1 MTIVKLTGL
10 AAILTATVLFIAGG
24 MGSPWGLTLSIAG
37 SVTLLAALV
46 ASRPSPGRSLSP
58 SRPLTFSPSA
68 IESPETGDDKG
79 TNPEVRANPP
89 VPEALPQGAIGIDQA
104 EGIARSPDGPHA
116 ERLAELAR
124 TNEALTRTVEELRS
138 AKEVAEAAS
147 RSKSQFLA
155 NMSHEIRTPMNG
167 VLGFLELLRND
178 RLSERQRTYVNMALT
193 SGESLLQLINDI
205 LDFSKIEAG
214 KLEISV
220 ADFELQKLVEEVVG
234 FFGDQAHDKGIEL
247 ACHIQPEVP
256 AVIRGD
262 SLRLRQILFNLM
274 GNAVKFTPQG
284 EVTARVSCLEKT
296 DESVLLEFEIRD
308 TGVGIPPE
316 ALSKIFQAFAQED
329 GSTARHYGGT
339 GLGLTI
345 ARQLVQMMGGKI
357 EVQSTPGEGSI
368 FRFTAR
374 FDRQSPSYCEK
385 IEPAPPPLRGLRVLV
400 AAGTETNQTILRRQL
415 DGWGMRN
422 DSAENGHQALDMLL
436 DAHAAGDA
444 YGAAILD
451 SAGPGMTGTELVRA
465 IRADSHLDGLKL
477 VMLTSASDPGEENT
491 IPGVWA
497 YLRKPVMQSQLY
509 NLLVSL
515 FSGTGTDLNRKPPSD
530 GQMDRG
536 CFPSLR
542 ILLVED
548 NPVNQELGRVIL
560 EYFGCRTDLAGNG
573 IEALRAFAGNPYD
586 LILMDCQMPEMDGYE
601 ATQAIRRQEAAGPK
615 KRRTPIVALT
625 AHAMEGDRDACL
637 AAGMDDYLSKP
648 FKREGLYDVLKRWAV
663 PGGDREKGMREP
675 PDAGLPSPDVPLASG
690 GGEDKVRDHDQPP
703 LDVKFLDAIG
713 SLNPGGD
720 DPLLEKVIRL
730 FFNNSPALLSEIH
743 NASVRGDKDAVRRA
757 AHTLKSTSANL
768 GARPL
773 AELCRKLE
781 TQCRMDHPGDMD
793 PLVMEIEGEYARVLR
808 ALEEELE
815 RRS

>member
-46 ASRPSPGRSLSP
+46 ASRPSPSRSLSP
-58 SRPLTFSPSA
+58 SGPFTFNPSA
-68 IESPETGDDKG
+68 IESSETGEDKS
-79 TNPEVRANPP
+79 TNPEVPANPP
-89 VPEALPQGAIGIDQA
+89 VPETLPQEAIGIDQA

-124 TNEALTRTVEELRS
+124 ANEALTRTVEELRS
-138 AKEVAEAAS
+138 IKEAAEAAS

-262 SLRLRQILFNLM
+262 SLRLRQILLNLM

-374 FDRQSPSYCEK
+374 FDRQSPSREGT
-385 IEPAPPPLRGLRVLV
+385 EPAPPPLRGLRVLV
-400 AAGTETNQTILRRQL
+400 TAGTETNQTILRRQL
-415 DGWGMRN
+415 DGWGLRN
-422 DSAENGHQALDMLL
+422 DSAENGPPALDMLL
-436 DAHAAGDA
+436 DAYAAGDS
-444 YGAAILD
+444 YGVAILD

-465 IRADSHLDGLKL
+465 IRADAHLDAMKL
-477 VMLTSASDPGEENT
+477 VMLTSASDPGEGNT

-509 NLLVSL
+509 NLLAS
-515 FSGTGTDLNRKPPSD
+515 
-530 GQMDRG
+530 
-536 CFPSLR
+536 
-542 ILLVED
+542 
-548 NPVNQELGRVIL
+548 
-560 EYFGCRTDLAGNG
+560 
-573 IEALRAFAGNPYD
+573 
-586 LILMDCQMPEMDGYE
+586 
-601 ATQAIRRQEAAGPK
+601 
-615 KRRTPIVALT
+615 
-625 AHAMEGDRDACL
+625 CL
-637 AAGMDDYLSKP
+637 AEQKP
-648 FKREGLYDVLKRWAV
+648 
-663 PGGDREKGMREP
+663 
-675 PDAGLPSPDVPLASG
+675 
-690 GGEDKVRDHDQPP
+690 
-703 LDVKFLDAIG
+703 I
-713 SLNPGGD
+713 
-720 DPLLEKVIRL
+720 
-730 FFNNSPALLSEIH
+730 
-743 NASVRGDKDAVRRA
+743 
-757 AHTLKSTSANL
+757 
-768 GARPL
+768 
-773 AELCRKLE
+773 
-781 TQCRMDHPGDMD
+781 
-793 PLVMEIEGEYARVLR
+793 
-808 ALEEELE
+808 
-815 RRS
+815 